1 MGYRWMGDLGRSA
14 KRMRVEE
21 ERMQHLEQEDLLSRE
36 GDPFTSYST
45 SSFAYSSYVETAT
58 STSIPARH
66 RHNTSHLR
74 REESYLRG
82 VPDIGC
88 MTDSEYAAYIRSG
101 FDKDRRET
109 ERVEEVNRAA
119 ERARIALEKEKERL
133 KEEKK
138 ERKKEKER
146 QRAFHHRQQGRT
158 AGPAR
163 SGSDTDTNTGAED
176 GIYVTNNQDYNAF
189 KRKRYISR
197 WANLNERADATGTGT
212 GAEGAGA
219 GEKGEIQEIEMRYS
233 DIPWPTYSASLE
245 KDDINA
251 FLSDM
256 SSADGDR
263 DKGKMRKTLRE
274 TIRIFHPDKFLGR
287 FLARVR
293 EGDRE
298 KVKEGVERVSRAIND
313 LMAEQSG
320 R

>member
-21 ERMQHLEQEDLLSRE
+21 ERMQQLEQEELLSRE

-45 SSFAYSSYVETAT
+45 SSFAYNSYVETT
-58 STSIPARH
+58 TSYSTSIPARH
-66 RHNTSHLR
+66 RHTTSHLR
-74 REESYLRG
+74 REESRLRG
-82 VPDIGC
+82 VPDIGR

-109 ERVEEVNRAA
+109 ERVEEANRAA

-146 QRAFHHRQQGRT
+146 QRAFHHRQQERA
-158 AGPAR
+158 AGPRR
-163 SGSDTDTNTGAED
+163 SGSSTDIDSGAED
-176 GIYVTNNQDYNAF
+176 GVYVTDNQDYNAF

-197 WANLNERADATGTGT
+197 WASLNERADAT
-212 GAEGAGA
+212 EGAGA
-219 GEKGEIQEIEMRYS
+219 GEKGEIQEIEMQYS
-233 DIPWPTYSASLE
+233 DIPWPTYSSSLE

-256 SSADGDR
+256 SSADGER
-263 DKGKMRKTLRE
+263 DKGDMRKTLRE